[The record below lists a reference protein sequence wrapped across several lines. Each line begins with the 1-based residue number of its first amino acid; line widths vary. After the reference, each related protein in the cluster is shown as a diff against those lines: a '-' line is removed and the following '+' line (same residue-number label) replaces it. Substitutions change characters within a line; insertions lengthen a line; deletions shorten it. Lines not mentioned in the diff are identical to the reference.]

1 MSNNYIALYTSAPA
15 MTPVQPDTTLVS
27 PEDQVAIKLKITR
40 GKVRN
45 FSDYGITFDS
55 SNFISL
61 KSRIGEQGFPN
72 SGSYVILSN
81 ITNNLQFNNG
91 ADSQSYIFQLKD
103 LGSSK
108 NPYTTYFDFSN
119 FNAVTY
125 NSKTYSFK
133 HYQPAVLNSDGTI
146 IRVSDIKPGYVAM
159 KNFEWLKPSEVT
171 YNVIYANLFHKYI
184 LDNSLIATNNEENKK
199 IFDSLV
205 QTSYGEIGKPEINTT
220 LPKVVDKTTGAY
232 VNAITLPV
240 GFNSSNACLFNYDT
254 DNSRLYINGLSYI
267 YRLSKWDRYAKY
279 LTDSSEW
286 FSFSL
291 DNGAYNYIN
300 QNTYLNVY
308 DELPIDYKIRNIG
321 NTYISDNNV
330 VSYKFEFTTI
340 FPQYHKENAPNTNL
354 YNKLIDKLRVN
365 FTFQIDSQNGYRVFT
380 SNPFSPWITVDNT
393 NKIPTV
399 YDFKDTEN
407 KSLAD
412 QYTINLAILS
422 KDSNKKYLTTNK
434 LSSSN
439 YHYGSSTFDLVL
451 NDKKWNDSEK
461 YSINGNITY
470 LYSIKCDDGNTCYAK
485 LNVNSVWRNYDNG
498 KYSNQIDLDHEP
510 LWSNYK
516 SDTSDIISAIKSQG
530 NTEDS
535 SFVDLLFAYKDSVG
549 SKYTQL
555 CPVLTAEIPY
565 VINKI
570 HLQCNGKPVSLDVL
584 KDTYIKK
591 FNGSI
596 YYDVTSNYGNAY
608 IDIFSNAYIAGDEAN
623 SSASALK
630 YTNGIDE
637 FKNYYSYFYH
647 ISYLIHNSENL
658 GITDTLKIY
667 IPEVKLSGDDSLNV
681 NDKYVSITRG
691 AVPDSRIVR
700 DENGYLY
707 IKNLGWYTRTINPL
721 GNYSHTLEPTCDTI
735 LDFNV
740 VTPVPQ
746 YYTYIYFGNN
756 KSDEAGGDVTLLP
769 KSLLVNCTNN
779 SYEYTV
785 IDNNKPVFTLDR
797 KDNSKYTIYI
807 SSGFY
812 SEIYSDNKLQDI
824 IPIFNRNTTT
834 SNINLYSDSTCK
846 NILLNSACDIKIS
859 NDNTL
864 ELSVNGNIGTDSTSS
879 NVIAYINVGN
889 FINTNKI
896 LNISNSGYNTSAEYA
911 YSLTSYYNESFKDIS
926 IFVDTS
932 YRPYYILDNTNVF
945 NSKTTIYTQYGTYN
959 LNKLVLEYKYNYDS
973 SVNPITISINPV
985 QSINKLKSGFVSVV
999 PRAVSEVKPINE
1011 NIYFLNSINF
1021 RSSEFKFNIYA
1032 EEDNNYILLANNTGC
1047 SVHPE
1052 LTFNLNSVCSYTS
1065 SINNRYKD
1073 QLVKNRFID
1082 INESVPNKYIKN
1094 EILKSVAY
1102 LANDKQEIFLSSDFD
1117 NNIGIDIYFNNKFD
1131 YQNTNNLESNLISYD
1146 YTSSYNDKNTIH
1158 FAKNYAFDLTGNT
1171 KQTKITNLYYTL
1183 HNDINTVSSISI
1195 NGTDVPFNENIKI
1208 PVANDNKNNTLS
1220 LCNLIEFNANNADFY
1235 NQLNNSDI
1243 TLNGILN
1250 NINIISNNYT
1260 LTYNSGWVD
1269 SKNQLRPIKLA
1280 DISDTYNNQLKYSFS
1295 NDNNLGEIKLSKI
1308 ISITIKDVFYTT
1320 NVLFGFENNK
1330 IDIWTINNDNRE
1342 FNQKWSNL
1350 LNYINSITTD
1360 DLKNY
1365 NTLQITGF
1373 SMPKWNKDNCH
1384 IYYQYGNV
1392 SNTINDQLV
1401 NNESTISNGG
1411 SVLYKLYDSDDKK
1424 AINLNLTNWDSV
1436 PNIFKYIIKLGSQTL
1451 VLNYQLV
1458 NGEVTSEVKTIRF
1471 KISNNLNYN
1480 QLISN
1485 GVVDS
1490 GNNITF
1496 EPLYITDKNLTNIYN
1511 TEPGYLTFK
1520 SISSAKEDN
1529 YKVTISFCTD
1539 TEILRTPYKF
1549 TVKDKDYNFRL
1560 KDYISTQTADST
1572 SEFYQKNISYIV
1584 INQIEVGL
1592 EGSGK
1597 VTDKYYLNID

>member
-1 MSNNYIALYTSAPA
+1 MSNNYIALYTSAPTT
-15 MTPVQPDTTLVS
+15 TPLRPDTSLVS

-40 GKVRN
+40 DKARN
-45 FSDYGITFDS
+45 FSDYGITLQS
-55 SNFISL
+55 SNLISL
-61 KSRIGEQGFPN
+61 KSRIGKNDIPN
-72 SGSYVILSN
+72 SGSYVILSY
-81 ITNNLQFNNG
+81 IINNLQFNNG
-91 ADSQSYIFQLKD
+91 ADSQSYIFQLKNI
-103 LGSSK
+103 GSSK
-108 NPYTTYFDFSN
+108 YPYTTYFDFSN

-133 HYQPAVLNSDGTI
+133 HYQPAILNSDGTI
-146 IRVSDIKPGYVAM
+146 TRVSDIKPGYVAM
-159 KNFEWLKPSEVT
+159 KNFWWNKPSEVT
-171 YNVIYANLFHKYI
+171 DNVIYANLFHKYI
-184 LDNSLIATNNEENKK
+184 LDNSLIVTNDDGIKET
-199 IFDSLV
+199 FDMFV
-205 QTSYGEIGKPEINTT
+205 RTSYGEIGKPETNTEW
-220 LPKVVDKTTGAY
+220 PKVIDKTTGAY
-232 VNAITLPV
+232 VDAIALPV

-286 FSFSL
+286 FSFRL
-291 DNGAYNYIN
+291 DNGAYNHIN

-330 VSYKFEFTTI
+330 ISYRFEFTTI
-340 FPQYHKENAPNTNL
+340 FPQYHGEKVLNTNL

-365 FTFQIDSQNGYRVFT
+365 FTFQINSGNGSKMFT
-380 SNPFSPWITVDNT
+380 SNPFSPWITVDNNT
-393 NKIPTV
+393 NKIPTI

-407 KSLAD
+407 GSSAG
-412 QYTINLAILS
+412 QYAINLAILS

-434 LSSSN
+434 LSTSSE
-439 YHYGSSTFDLVL
+439 HYGSSTFDLVL
-451 NDKKWNDSEK
+451 NDKKWNNSEK
-461 YSINGNITY
+461 YSINGSITY

-498 KYSNQIDLDHEP
+498 KYSNRIDLDHEP

-516 SDTSDIISAIKSQG
+516 SDTSDIISAIKSQV
-530 NTEDS
+530 NTKDS

-584 KDTYIKK
+584 KDTYINK
-591 FNGSI
+591 FNDST
-596 YYDVTSNYGNAY
+596 YYAVISNYTNAY
-608 IDIFSNAYIAGDEAN
+608 IDIFSDAYITGDEVN
-623 SSASALK
+623 SLASALK
-630 YTNGIDE
+630 YTNGIDK

-647 ISYLIHNSENL
+647 ISYLIHNSKNQ
-658 GITDTLKIY
+658 GITDTLKMY
-667 IPEVKLSGDDSLNV
+667 IPNVELSTNSLNV

-691 AVPDSRIVR
+691 VVPDSSIVR

-707 IKNLGWYTRTINPL
+707 IKNLGWYMRTVDPL
-721 GNYSHTLEPTCDTI
+721 GNYSHTLEPICDTI

-740 VTPVPQ
+740 VTPTPQ

-769 KSLLVNCTNN
+769 KSVLVNCTNN

-785 IDNNKPVFTLDR
+785 IDNNKPVFTLDG
-797 KDNSKYTIYI
+797 KDNKHTIYI

-812 SEIYSDNKLQDI
+812 SEIGSDNKLQAI

-864 ELSVNGNIGTDSTSS
+864 ELSVSGNICADSTSS
-879 NVIAYINVGN
+879 NVIAYIDVGN
-889 FINTNKI
+889 FINTDKI

-911 YSLTSYYNESFKDIS
+911 YSLTSYYNEGFKDIS

-959 LNKLVLEYKYNYDS
+959 LNKLVLEYKYNYDPF
-973 SVNPITISINPV
+973 VNPITISINPV
-985 QSINKLKSGFVSVV
+985 QTINKLKSGFVS
-999 PRAVSEVKPINE
+999 PMPSASQGLAPINK
-1011 NIYFLNSINF
+1011 NIYFLNLINF
-1021 RSSEFKFNIYA
+1021 SSSEFKFNIYA

-1052 LTFNLNSVCSYTS
+1052 LTFNLNSVCNYTS
-1065 SINNRYKD
+1065 SISPRYKY

-1082 INESVPNKYIKN
+1082 INESIPNKYIKN
-1094 EILKSVAY
+1094 ETLKSVAY
-1102 LANDKQEIFLSSDFD
+1102 LANGKQEIFLSSDFD
-1117 NNIGIDIYFNNKFD
+1117 NNIGIDIYFNNKFA
-1131 YQNTNNLESNLISYD
+1131 YQNINNLESNLISYD
-1146 YTSSYNDKNTIH
+1146 YTSSYNGKNTIH

-1171 KQTKITNLYYTL
+1171 KQAKITNLYYTL
-1183 HNDINTVSSISI
+1183 HNDINTVSSIRI
-1195 NGTDVPFNENIKI
+1195 NDTDVSFNENIKI

-1220 LCNLIEFNANNADFY
+1220 LCNLIEFNANNETFY
-1235 NQLNNSDI
+1235 SQLNTSDI
-1243 TLNGILN
+1243 ILNGILN

-1260 LTYNSGWVD
+1260 LTYNSGWED
-1269 SKNQLRPIKLA
+1269 SENQLRPITLA

-1308 ISITIKDVFYTT
+1308 ISVTIKDVFYTT
-1320 NVLFGFENNK
+1320 NVLFGFENDK
-1330 IDIWTINNDNRE
+1330 IDIWTGNNDNRE
-1342 FNQKWSNL
+1342 FNPKWSNL
-1350 LNYINSITTD
+1350 LNYINNITSE

-1365 NTLQITGF
+1365 DTLCITGF
-1373 SMPKWNKDNCH
+1373 NVPNWKKENCN
-1384 IYYQYGNV
+1384 IYYQYGNM
-1392 SNTINDQLV
+1392 SNTIPDDLV
-1401 NNESTISNGG
+1401 NNDSVISNGG
-1411 SVLYKLYDSDDKK
+1411 SVSYKLYDSDDKK
-1424 AINLNLTNWDSV
+1424 AINLNLTNWDHI
-1436 PNIFKYIIKLGSQTL
+1436 PNVFKYIIKLGSQTL
-1451 VLNYQLV
+1451 VLNYQLDKD
-1458 NGEVTSEVKTIRF
+1458 GKKSDIKTIRF
-1471 KISNNLNYN
+1471 KISNDLNYN

-1485 GVVDS
+1485 GVADS

-1529 YKVTISFCTD
+1529 YKVTIKFCTD
-1539 TEILRTPYKF
+1539 TEVLKHAYSFK
-1549 TVKDKDYNFRL
+1549 VADKDCNFAL
-1560 KDYISTQTADST
+1560 KDYINTQKDDST
-1572 SEFYQKNISYIV
+1572 SEFKGKDILYIMIS
-1584 INQIEVGL
+1584 QIQIDPD
-1592 EGSGK
+1592 GSNK
-1597 VTDKYYLNID
+1597 DADKYYLNID